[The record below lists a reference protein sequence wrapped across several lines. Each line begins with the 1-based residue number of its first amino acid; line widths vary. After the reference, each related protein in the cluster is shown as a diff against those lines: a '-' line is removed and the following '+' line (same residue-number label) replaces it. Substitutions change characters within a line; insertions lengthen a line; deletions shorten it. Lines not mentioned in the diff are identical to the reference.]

1 MADLALELGG
11 KPAHR
16 RVAFLFG
23 LLVGLCTL
31 SVGAAF
37 GGLRNVGLGCLP
49 RGRLEQARELMS
61 DPDQHASFHDE
72 NARV

>member
-1 MADLALELGG
+1 MSDLSLEAFSEL
-11 KPAHR
+11 AHR

-23 LLVGLCTL
+23 LLVGFGTL

-49 RGRLEQARELMS
+49 RGRLEQARKLMS
-61 DPDQHASFHDE
+61 NPDQHASLHDE